1 MNFLRNGSS
10 FFKKASPVFSN
21 LFQQGRNLTSQVPSI
36 IEQGKELAYKA
47 SPILGNIARIMDKA
61 GEIGGKISQNESL
74 TSIQSPQLQQGL
86 SLLGK
91 ISGYATKG
99 SKIMHSAD
107 KFVRP
112 DTYSQGNEANLTNA
126 LEPAK
131 EIKKEASNIFV

>member
-21 LFQQGRNLTSQVPSI
+21 LFQQGRNLVSQVPSI
-36 IEQGKELAYKA
+36 IEQGKDLAFQA
-47 SPILGNIARIMDKA
+47 SPILGNIGRILDKT
-61 GEIGGKISQNESL
+61 GEIAGKASRNESL

-86 SLLGK
+86 SLLGN
-91 ISGYATKG
+91 ISGYAHNGAKVF
-99 SKIMHSAD
+99 HSAD

-126 LEPAK
+126 LERAK
-131 EIKKEASNIFV
+131 VLKKEASNIFV

>member
-21 LFQQGRNLTSQVPSI
+21 LFQQGRNLVSQAPSI

-47 SPILGNIARIMDKA
+47 SPILGNIGRILDKA
-61 GEIGGKISQNESL
+61 GEIGGRISQNESL

-91 ISGYATKG
+91 I
-99 SKIMHSAD
+99 
-107 KFVRP
+107 
-112 DTYSQGNEANLTNA
+112 
-126 LEPAK
+126 
-131 EIKKEASNIFV
+131 